1 MDKARIEKWIED
13 AKREAIRVCEGGAA
27 RRCIPRQDTDTDA
40 LLGDGAR
47 MMVDVL
53 AHIDALEAERNRLQQ
68 AVNEA
73 WDITSEPISSEVEMH
88 PRITQI
94 MDALQDALSK
104 PTLDKYNVKLD

>member
-1 MDKARIEKWIED
+1 MNKARIEKWIED

-53 AHIDALEAERNRLQQ
+53 AHIEALEAENAKLRRRRKVIGLEQVDL
-68 AVNEA
+68 A
-73 WDITSEPISSEVEMH
+73 DF
-88 PRITQI
+88 
-94 MDALQDALSK
+94 D
-104 PTLDKYNVKLD
+104 TLTDPYDDED

>member
-1 MDKARIEKWIED
+1 MTTINDIPGDTPAEQRDWLFKQWCGVSEMLDKAISQRDELRK
-13 AKREAIRVCEGGAA
+13 AA
-27 RRCIPRQDTDTDA
+27 A
-40 LLGDGAR
+40 
-47 MMVDVL
+47 
-53 AHIDALEAERNRLQQ
+53 ALEAERNRLQQ

-88 PRITQI
+88 PRIIQI

>member
-1 MDKARIEKWIED
+1 MRKYEGDERGSIILGFQDADWAR
-13 AKREAIRVCEGGAA
+13 A
-27 RRCIPRQDTDTDA
+27 A
-40 LLGDGAR
+40 LLELERRDRDIR
-47 MMVDVL
+47 MLL
-53 AHIDALEAERNRLQQ
+53 AEIDALEAERNRLQQ

-88 PRITQI
+88 PRIIQI

>member
-1 MDKARIEKWIED
+1 MTEPLSKEQLD
-13 AKREAIRVCEGGAA
+13 AIRERTWAA
-27 RRCIPRQDTDTDA
+27 FAASPEFVPQACADA
-40 LLGDGAR
+40 LKL
-47 MMVDVL
+47 L
-53 AHIDALEAERNRLQQ
+53 THIDALEAERNRLQQ

-104 PTLDKYNVKLD
+104 PTLDKYNVKID